1 MSMNRNTA
9 LGLLF
14 PNRHDA
20 ALPEFTANRSMGSVP
35 FGGRY
40 RLVDFTLSNLV
51 NAGVTKVGVV
61 TKSNYQS
68 LMDHLG
74 SGKAWDL
81 SRKAQGLYFLPPF
94 GTSEE
99 QYDGKITP
107 LSGIRRFLENSRHEY
122 VILSDC
128 HVVGNIDYRKLL
140 DYHIE
145 SGAEITVA
153 CLRGMLPNHI
163 EIPLV
168 TADKTGRITDMI
180 ITDRA
185 VGEAL
190 YGIGLYVVSRSL
202 LMQLVENAVSRNQ
215 HSFEWDIL
223 QRHVSDRRWYAYE
236 IPEFAM
242 VISSLATYFKANM
255 SLLDTAVREKLFVPS
270 RPIYTKVRDCAP
282 ALYGLHAQVSG
293 SLIADGCNIDGVV
306 RDSILFR
313 DVQVNRDA
321 TVDHCIIMQGSV
333 VGADSGLEYVIT
345 DKNVCIRDRRSLKGC
360 AEYPISV
367 KKGTMV

>member
-1 MSMNRNTA
+1 MNRNTV

-14 PNRHDA
+14 PNIHDD
-20 ALPEFTANRSMGSVP
+20 ALPEFTQNRAMGSVP

-51 NAGVTKVGVV
+51 NAGVSKVGVV

-68 LMDHLG
+68 MMDHLG

-81 SRKAQGLYFLPPF
+81 ARKAQGLYFLPPF
-94 GTSEE
+94 GASED
-99 QYDGKITP
+99 QYDGRIAP
-107 LSGIRRFLENSRHEY
+107 LAGVRRFLENSRHDY

-128 HVVGNIDYRKLL
+128 HIVGNIDYRRLV
-140 DYHIE
+140 DFHVE
-145 SGAEITVA
+145 SGADITVA
-153 CLRGMLPNHI
+153 CLRG
-163 EIPLV
+163 
-168 TADKTGRITDMI
+168 TAPENIASPIITANEEGRITDMI
-180 ITDRA
+180 ITRRTL
-185 VGEAL
+185 GEAL
-190 YGIGLYVVSRSL
+190 YGIGLYVVSRTL

-215 HSFEWDIL
+215 YSFEWDIL
-223 QRHVSDRRWYAYE
+223 QRHIGDRRLYAYE

-242 VISSLATYFKANM
+242 AISSLAGYFNANM
-255 SLLDTAVREKLFVPS
+255 ALLDPAVRAKLFVAN

-282 ALYGLHAQVSG
+282 ALYGLHAQVAD
-293 SLIADGCNIDGVV
+293 SLIADGCKIDGVV

-313 DVQVNRDA
+313 DVHVDRDA
-321 TVDHCIIMQGSV
+321 VIDHCILMQGSV
-333 VGADSGLEYVIT
+333 IGAGSTMEYIIT

-360 AEYPISV
+360 ADYPVSV

>member
-1 MSMNRNTA
+1 MNGNTV

-14 PNRHDA
+14 PNMHDD
-20 ALPEFTANRSMGSVP
+20 ALPEFTRNRAMGSVP

-51 NAGVTKVGVV
+51 NAGVSKVGVV

-68 LMDHLG
+68 MMDHLG

-94 GTSEE
+94 GASED
-99 QYDGKITP
+99 QYDGRIAP
-107 LSGIRRFLENSRHEY
+107 LAGVRRFLENSRHDY

-128 HVVGNIDYRKLL
+128 HIVGNIDYRRLVEF
-140 DYHIE
+140 HVE
-145 SGAEITVA
+145 SGADITVA
-153 CLRGMLPNHI
+153 CLRG
-163 EIPLV
+163 
-168 TADKTGRITDMI
+168 TAPENIASPIITANDKGRITDMI
-180 ITDRA
+180 ITRRA
-185 VGEAL
+185 LGEAL
-190 YGIGLYVVSRSL
+190 YGIGLYVVSRTL

-215 HSFEWDIL
+215 YSFEWDVL
-223 QRHVSDRRWYAYE
+223 QRHIGDRHLYAYE
-236 IPEFAM
+236 IPEFTM
-242 VISSLATYFKANM
+242 TISSLAGYFKANM
-255 SLLDTAVREKLFVPS
+255 ALLDPAVREKLFVAN

-282 ALYGLHAQVSG
+282 ALYGLHAQVAD
-293 SLIADGCNIDGVV
+293 SLVADGCKIDGAV

-313 DVQVNRDA
+313 DVHVDRDA
-321 TVDHCIIMQGSV
+321 VIDHCILMQGSV
-333 VGADSGLEYVIT
+333 IGAGSTMEYIIT

-360 AEYPISV
+360 ADYPVSV